1 VKFESSEKMSIAP
14 ALEKL
19 IGSLTPRDIGVCDV
33 EENIPIGVNQEQD
46 DHGQEKR
53 MDFSPTMLSN
63 LQTPASDSEE
73 SLQIDANKENI
84 DPGEGWNA
92 EPSAV
97 DMSDDEDLTQSDS
110 EELGNDLTEG
120 QVANMDN
127 GIDLQDV
134 CGSGNG
140 SDEAINKCVINI
152 PHVSPMESSGRLV
165 EQLHKLD
172 DKNCVLSEAATVCL
186 DASTGAKNIF
196 KNTNLTVEDMLDAVH
211 SSSCEDSSVQ
221 FPPID
226 PLREV
231 ETNDLAVHKMAATGK
246 FICFAK

>member
-1 VKFESSEKMSIAP
+1 MKFESSEKMSIAP
-14 ALEKL
+14 ASEKL
-19 IGSLTPRDIGVCDV
+19 IGSLTPRDIGVCGV
-33 EENIPIGVNQEQD
+33 EENILIGVNQEQD
-46 DHGQEKR
+46 DHGQEKM

-63 LQTPASDSEE
+63 TGTPASDSEE
-73 SLQIDANKENI
+73 SLRIDANKENI

-97 DMSDDEDLTQSDS
+97 DMNDDDDLTQSVS

-120 QVANMDN
+120 QVANRDN
-127 GIDLQDV
+127 EIDLQDV
-134 CGSGNG
+134 YGSGNG
-140 SDEAINKCVINI
+140 SDEAVNKCGINS
-152 PHVSPMESSGRLV
+152 PHVSPKESSGCLV

-172 DKNCVLSEAATVCL
+172 DKDCVLSEAATVCL
-186 DASTGAKNIF
+186 DLSTGAKNIDED
-196 KNTNLTVEDMLDAVH
+196 TNLTVEDILDAVH

-226 PLREV
+226 PLGEV